1 MDSSDYMKN
10 NYEAVICIM
19 RYGKRGELFVNGVQ
33 FNQPMPGMPAL
44 SDLEIAEIATYIYNS
59 WEHERGIVEVKS
71 VSLILESCV
80 ENR

>member
-1 MDSSDYMKN
+1 MDSSDYMTN

-19 RYGKRGELFVNGVQ
+19 RYGMRGEVLVNGVQ

-80 ENR
+80 ESR